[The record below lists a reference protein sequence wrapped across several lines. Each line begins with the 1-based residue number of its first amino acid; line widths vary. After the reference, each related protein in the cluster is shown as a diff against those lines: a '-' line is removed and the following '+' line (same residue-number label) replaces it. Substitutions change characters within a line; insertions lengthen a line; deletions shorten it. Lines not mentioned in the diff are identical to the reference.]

1 MLPQD
6 PYQVRLSGSGGQGLI
21 TAGVILA
28 EAGLLEGYRVAQTQS
43 YGPEARLGASRS
55 EVILSSRPIAYP
67 EVSRPDFLL
76 SISQDAF
83 DKYGQEM
90 PEGSVILVDDFYVT
104 LEQPESYRPRIYALP
119 MIRTAEELGN
129 KLVANVVALAA
140 LNGLLG
146 LVSPDHL
153 TEAVLRRVPA
163 KYRELNARALEAGA
177 RLGRP
182 QAQAVS

>member
-6 PYQVRLSGSGGQGLI
+6 PYQLRLSGSGGQGLI

-67 EVSRPDFLL
+67 EVSEPDFLL

-83 DKYGQEM
+83 DKYGSQM
-90 PEGSVILVDDFYVT
+90 PEKSLILVDDFYVT
-104 LEQPESYRPRIYALP
+104 LSRSESYPQQIYALP
-119 MIRTAEELGN
+119 IIHTAEELGN
-129 KLVANVVALAA
+129 KLVSNVVALGA
-140 LNGLLG
+140 LNRLLE
-146 LVSPDHL
+146 LVSEAHL
-153 TEAVLRRVPA
+153 KEAVLRRVPA
-163 KYRELNARALEAGA
+163 KYRELNAGALEAGA
-177 RLGRP
+177 RLAQP
-182 QAQAVS
+182 QAKAVS